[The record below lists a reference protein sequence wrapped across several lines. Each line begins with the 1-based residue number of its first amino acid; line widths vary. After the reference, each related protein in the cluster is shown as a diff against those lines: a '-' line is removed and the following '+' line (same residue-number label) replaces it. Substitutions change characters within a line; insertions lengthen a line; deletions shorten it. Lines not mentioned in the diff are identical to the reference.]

1 MSMSRFLH
9 RRPTL
14 RMLSIAPLC
23 LSLVAAPACAA
34 ENSMPASAGAAASET
49 ADSVYRLGLGDRVRI
64 TTFGEPTMGGE
75 FQVGG
80 NGSISFPLIGEVPAD
95 NKTTSELEAALVA
108 RLRDGYLL
116 DPRVTV
122 EVLTFRPF
130 FILGEI
136 ERPGRYPTFEGMTV
150 TRAIATAGG
159 FTYRANKKVVFIRRR
174 GETSER
180 QVAISEDARIQ
191 PGDVV
196 RVGERYF

>member
-1 MSMSRFLH
+1 MLISRFLDM
-9 RRPTL
+9 RPML
-14 RMLSIAPLC
+14 RVLHFTAAC
-23 LSLVAAPACAA
+23 LSLLFAAACVTANAAPPS
-34 ENSMPASAGAAASET
+34 NGTAASDAT
-49 ADSVYRLGLGDRVRI
+49 DAVYRLGLGDRIRI
-64 TTFGEPTMGGE
+64 TTYGEPTMGGE

-80 NGSISFPLIGEVPAD
+80 NGSISFPLIGEVPAQD
-95 NKTTSELEAALVA
+95 KTTSELEAALVA

-159 FTYRANKKVVFIRRR
+159 FTYRANKKVVFIRRN
-174 GETSER
+174 GETQER
-180 QVAISEDARIQ
+180 QVAISEDLRIQ
-191 PGDVV
+191 PGDVL